1 MKRGFCSVC
10 MCNWFLTLNFLFD
23 SPLHE
28 DIQTL
33 ISLHSSFNS
42 FLVWNQLYKIHW
54 FRIKFWHRRRICKR
68 FVSSLLCHFVVCFG
82 SMQYHRYCISFRNHP
97 HFNIYMACSG
107 LWIINC
113 STCNNSVYFLYYLV
127 SSCFAWKWM
136 NGI

>member
-10 MCNWFLTLNFLFD
+10 LYNWFLTLNFLLD

-42 FLVWNQLYKIHW
+42 FLVEINY
-54 FRIKFWHRRRICKR
+54 IKSIDSESNFDIGEEYAKD
-68 FVSSLLCHFVVCFG
+68 FSSLLCHFVVCFG

-113 STCNNSVYFLYYLV
+113 STCNNSIYFLYYLV